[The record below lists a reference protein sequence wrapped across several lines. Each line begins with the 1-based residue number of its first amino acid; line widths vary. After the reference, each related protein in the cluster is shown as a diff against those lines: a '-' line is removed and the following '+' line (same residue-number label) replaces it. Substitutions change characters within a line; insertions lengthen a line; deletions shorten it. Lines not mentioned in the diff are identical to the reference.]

1 MRFAAT
7 IEITFV
13 TFQAMNIGR
22 YRAWR
27 FLHPDLDMPEDW
39 AGLSFSPTGGI
50 EMVVGRESVRQAVL
64 LLLSTRTGERVM
76 RPDYGCDLHKLIFS
90 PNDDTTAGLAM
101 HYVRQAIERWEPRI
115 VIERLDAGRDE
126 AYPERLNIL
135 LEYRMSSSNTRD
147 SLMFS
152 VNLTGEAV

>member
-1 MRFAAT
+1 
-7 IEITFV
+7 
-13 TFQAMNIGR
+13 MNIGR

-76 RPDYGCDLHKLIFS
+76 RPDYGCDLHKLVFS

-135 LEYRMSSSNTRD
+135 LEYRMNSSNTRD

>member
-1 MRFAAT
+1 
-7 IEITFV
+7 
-13 TFQAMNIGR
+13 MNDGR

-27 FLHPDLDMPEDW
+27 FLHPDLDAPEEW
-39 AGLSFSPTGGI
+39 AGLGLSPAGGI
-50 EMVVGRESVRQAVL
+50 EMVEGRESVRQAVL
-64 LLLSTRTGERVM
+64 LLLSTRPGERVM
-76 RPDYGCDLHKLIFS
+76 RPDYGCELRKLAFS

-126 AYPERLNIL
+126 AYPERLNVV
-135 LEYRMSSSNTRD
+135 LEYRLSSSNARD

-152 VNLTGEAV
+152 VNLMGEAG

>member
-1 MRFAAT
+1 
-7 IEITFV
+7 
-13 TFQAMNIGR
+13 MNTHS

-39 AGLSFSPTGGI
+39 AGLSFSPAGGI
-50 EMVVGRESVRQAVL
+50 EMVEDRESVRQAVL

-76 RPDYGCDLHKLIFS
+76 RPDYGCDLHKLVFS
-90 PNDDTTAGLAM
+90 PNDDTTAGLAL

-126 AYPERLNIL
+126 DYPERLNIL
-135 LEYRMSSSNTRD
+135 LEYRLSSSKARD
-147 SLMFS
+147 GLMFS
-152 VNLTGEAV
+152 VRLTGEAG

>member
-1 MRFAAT
+1 M
-7 IEITFV
+7 EITFV
-13 TFQAMNIGR
+13 TFRTMNIGR

-50 EMVVGRESVRQAVL
+50 EMVGERESVRQAVL

-76 RPDYGCDLHKLIFS
+76 RPDYGCDLHKLVFS

-135 LEYRMSSSNTRD
+135 LEYRLSSSKTRD
-147 SLMFS
+147 SLMVS
-152 VNLTGEAV
+152 VNLTGEVR

>member
-1 MRFAAT
+1 
-7 IEITFV
+7 
-13 TFQAMNIGR
+13 MNIGR

-50 EMVVGRESVRQAVL
+50 ETVVGRESVRQAVL

-76 RPDYGCDLHKLIFS
+76 RPDYGCDLHKLVFS

-135 LEYRMSSSNTRD
+135 LEYRMNSSNTRD

-152 VNLTGEAV
+152 VNLTGEVA

>member
-1 MRFAAT
+1 
-7 IEITFV
+7 
-13 TFQAMNIGR
+13 
-22 YRAWR
+22 
-27 FLHPDLDMPEDW
+27 MPEDW

-50 EMVVGRESVRQAVL
+50 EMVGERESVRQAVL

-76 RPDYGCDLHKLIFS
+76 RPDYGCDLHKLVFS

-115 VIERLDAGRDE
+115 VIERLDTGRDE

-135 LEYRMSSSNTRD
+135 LEYRMSSSNTKD

-152 VNLTGEAV
+152 VNLTGEVA

>member
-1 MRFAAT
+1 
-7 IEITFV
+7 
-13 TFQAMNIGR
+13 MNTHR

-50 EMVVGRESVRQAVL
+50 EMVGERESVRQAVL

-76 RPDYGCDLHKLIFS
+76 RPDYGCDLHKLVFS

-115 VIERLDAGRDE
+115 VIERLDTGRDE

-135 LEYRMSSSNTRD
+135 LEYRMSSSNTKD

-152 VNLTGEAV
+152 VNLTGEVA